1 VSAMGHETALSD
13 ALGAVVLVAIVGMG
27 AGLFGLA
34 IMSAPQP
41 EKIPS
46 FDADLTITDH
56 TALLRHD
63 GGDTLIRDTIIFLYN
78 GLDITNLFRNTDGS
92 AWTSWAV
99 GDTLRYDAP
108 AGQPVPDNIQV
119 VYAGGG
125 SSRLIQTLG
134 KPLVVFRVNC
144 GDGSSTDFHNNL
156 WLADQPYTPGSWGYA
171 GTNRYIYSVTHA
183 ITNTTDPVLY
193 QTESYFNPGDG
204 AYRFTV
210 PNGEYKV
217 TLKFA
222 EIYNGITPFN
232 PRIFSVN
239 LEGTR
244 VITNLSLF
252 ATSGQYS
259 ATDGT
264 YLVSVSDG
272 SLDIDFIKGEENPKI
287 SAIEVMRV

>member
-1 VSAMGHETALSD
+1 MGQDTALSD

-41 EKIPS
+41 ERIPA

-56 TALLRHD
+56 TVLLRHD
-63 GGDTLIRDTIIFLYN
+63 GGDTVTRDTVIFLNN
-78 GLDITNLFRNTDGS
+78 GSDIKNVFRNTDGS

-99 GDTLRYDAP
+99 GDTLRYDVP
-108 AGQPVPDNIQV
+108 AGQPVPDSIQV
-119 VYAGGG
+119 VYASSG
-125 SSRLIQTLG
+125 SSRLIETLG

-144 GDGSSTDFHNNL
+144 GDGSYTDSHNNL
-156 WLADQPYTPGSWGYA
+156 WLADQPFSPGSWGYS
-171 GTNRYIYSVTHA
+171 GTNRNSYSVTQA
-183 ITNTTDPVLY
+183 ITNTSDPVLY

-210 PNGEYKV
+210 PNGDYKV

-222 EIYNGITPFN
+222 EIYNGITPSN

-252 ATSGQYS
+252 ATSGLYS

-264 YLVSVSDG
+264 YLVTVNDG
-272 SLDIDFIKGEENPKI
+272 SLDIDLIRGEENPKI
-287 SAIEVMRV
+287 SAIEVVRV